1 MAGSNQKSESYQ
13 PKTVIWREVNY
24 ESHLG
29 QVLGV
34 LDYDTNFDNTFQ
46 KWKLMMQFI
55 DDVTEAIQQ
64 DIIPLKSKDKL
75 SLIPNREA
83 IMKMDKI
90 WNGQTWLGVIKN
102 HSTTQILLRELFYK
116 YPKETYELKDEKG
129 KLLDTFK
136 REIIPMPKLKNM
148 IPIGEIDSDYWGIQI
163 RESMPLRY
171 AWQSAN
177 YATIINDGKFVHHL
191 SDGLIP
197 KFDARDMKSMV
208 KRTYILHRPVY
219 NAIMDILPKFFNKNY
234 FIFAGNVQK
243 IMKWMKEED
252 RSWLQEIDEESEEK
266 STTSEIF
273 NYKD

>member
-55 DDVTEAIQQ
+55 DDVSEAIQQ
-64 DIIPLKSKDKL
+64 DIIPLKSKKKL
-75 SLIPNREA
+75 ELIPNREA

-102 HSTTQILLRELFYK
+102 HNTTQVLLRELFYK
-116 YPKETYELKDEKG
+116 YPEEVYNLKDENG

-148 IPIGEIDSDYWGIQI
+148 IPIGEIDSEYWGIQI
-163 RESMPLRY
+163 RESMALKY
-171 AWQSAN
+171 AFQGAN
-177 YATIINDGKFVHHL
+177 YATIINDGKFAHHL
-191 SDGLIP
+191 SDGTLP
-197 KFDARDMKSMV
+197 KFDASDMKSLV
-208 KRTYILHRPVY
+208 KRSYILHRPIY

-266 STTSEIF
+266 STGGDIF
-273 NYKD
+273 NYNA